1 MTNQLVGDV
10 YAEIIKEVI
19 KQSAEDFETTGV
31 GQGTLQEL
39 QASGHAP
46 FLSTS
51 LPAQLKI
58 RLERLSQRKRGCEN
72 EWQTKLTEHGV
83 AQMPWDP
90 KPETRAPAPAAAHP
104 TNATNLP
111 PSQYASYNT
120 PPSTAANGNRVK
132 AEPGTDHQY
141 TGLPNGYV
149 HNGPQPQ
156 GGSARA
162 QQLIQQQYG
171 ASANASLNAMQR
183 AGGGLA
189 LPGQPQQQHGQPRPQ
204 GLQLPGQP
212 QQTQQQ
218 YAMQQQQQAAMQR
231 QQPQLHQQQQQP
243 RIKMENSSPQ
253 LPQGPF
259 QQQQQQP
266 NYSQT
271 DGADDALG
279 QWQALLAERRAVS
292 PEQRQQ
298 ADRMMRDQVMQSSA
312 DLESGLMLPLNE
324 LSSSKRQKRGKTA
337 ASSSKPRQP
346 RSDIPQLDGVADDED
361 EEKPDVK
368 EEDDADA
375 INSDLDDPDDD
386 GPNGMGDEDDE
397 HGDTILCTYD
407 KVQRVKN
414 KWKCTLKDGIM
425 SVGKKEWVFH
435 KGTGEF
441 EW

>member
-39 QASGHAP
+39 QA
-46 FLSTS
+46 
-51 LPAQLKI
+51 
-58 RLERLSQRKRGCEN
+58 
-72 EWQTKLTEHGV
+72 EWQIKLTEHGV

-104 TNATNLP
+104 TSSTNLP
-111 PSQYASYNT
+111 PSQYTNYST
-120 PPSTAANGNRVK
+120 PPSAAANGNRVK
-132 AEPGTDHQY
+132 AEPGVEHQY
-141 TGLPNGYV
+141 HAMPNGYAQT
-149 HNGPQPQ
+149 GPQPQ
-156 GGSARA
+156 GGIARA
-162 QQLIQQQYG
+162 QQLLQQQYG
-171 ASANASLNAMQR
+171 TAANASVNAMQR
-183 AGGGLA
+183 GGGGLA
-189 LPGQPQQQHGQPRPQ
+189 LPGQHQQQQQPRPQ

-212 QQTQQQ
+212 QHAQQPNI
-218 YAMQQQQQAAMQR
+218 QQQQAAMQR
-231 QQPQLHQQQQQP
+231 QQQQLYQQQQQQQP

-253 LPQGPF
+253 LPQGSF
-259 QQQQQQP
+259 QQQP
-266 NYSQT
+266 NYTQT
-271 DGADDALG
+271 DGADEALE
-279 QWQALLAERRAVS
+279 QWQTLLAERRAVS
-292 PEQRQQ
+292 AEQRQQ
-298 ADRMMRDQVMQSSA
+298 ADRMMRDQVLQHSA
-312 DLESGLMLPLNE
+312 ELESGLMLPLNE
-324 LSSSKRQKRGKTA
+324 LASSKRQKRARPT
-337 ASSSKPRQP
+337 ASSSKSRAPRD
-346 RSDIPQLDGVADDED
+346 SIPQLDGVADDED
-361 EEKPDVK
+361 EEKPDIK
-368 EEDDADA
+368 DEDDEDA

-414 KWKCTLKDGIM
+414 KWKCTLRDGIM